1 MATTTENVQ
10 IVVSAKDEAS
20 KTMSGIGHSISTAI
34 GTFAGGAALNI
45 ATKGFDALWGAVKGG
60 IGDARDAAQVF
71 AQTQAVIKSTGGAAG
86 FTAEQIAEM
95 AGSLS
100 AASGKSLFGD
110 DDIQRGQNM
119 LLTFTNITTQLPN
132 ATQAMLDMA
141 QATGTD
147 AGGAAVQLGKALNDP
162 IQGISALSRVG
173 VSFTEQQKAQIATM
187 QEAGD
192 MAGAQAIIL
201 AELNKEF
208 GGSAAAAA
216 AADGGMAQFNDRM
229 GELAESIGAQLL
241 PVLNEMLAWLN
252 SPDIQAAIVMIATN
266 LVDAVKGAIGAF
278 KDFLTA
284 ISPVV
289 EFVKANMTPILA
301 GLAAMLIT
309 VVVPAF
315 LAWSATAAT
324 AATATIVALAPVL
337 IPIAAIG
344 AAVAVLTKAWT
355 DDWGGMR
362 TTLTAWWNGT
372 VQPILKTVQQW
383 LQDHLP
389 AANAALKAAWET
401 AWSAIKSAISTAWS
415 FMQTSVFPA
424 LKTAIDGVGTV
435 IGTLQ
440 SAWSTAWSAISGAA
454 SSAKNVISGVI
465 SSITGFIDAA
475 IKKINNLISAINSI
489 PAVPNIPTI
498 PTGSGSSGFGGPRAL
513 GGPVLSGMSY
523 LVGEQGP
530 ELFVPRSS
538 GTIVPG
544 ATYSITVDARGA
556 SDPAA
561 VERAGYLG
569 AKRAMQETG
578 NLLTEL
584 RSGGRF

>member
-1 MATTTENVQ
+1 VATTTENVQ